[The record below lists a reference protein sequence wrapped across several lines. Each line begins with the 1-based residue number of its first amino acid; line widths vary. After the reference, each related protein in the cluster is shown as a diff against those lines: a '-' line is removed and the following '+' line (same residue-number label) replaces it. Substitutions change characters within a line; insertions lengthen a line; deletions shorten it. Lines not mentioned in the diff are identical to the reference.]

1 MKRLVLASIISSVLI
16 GCSCQKKN
24 ISDLEKAPI
33 IASKEMSEYKIIYQT
48 MQSPYKEKR
57 YEVVAN
63 GNDFNKFI
71 SQLNLEEKLVV
82 NFSKA
87 TVVILNMAEKNTG
100 GYNVEPISL
109 EEVGETLVLKVKENS
124 PKPHDRVT
132 MAFTSPLTVLEVNS
146 KKKITIS
153 VVE

>member
-24 ISDLEKAPI
+24 ISDLEKIPTNT
-33 IASKEMSEYKIIYQT
+33 SREMAEYKIIYQT

-57 YEVVAN
+57 YEVVTN

-71 SQLNLEEKLVV
+71 SQLNLEENISIDFNKS
-82 NFSKA
+82 NA
-87 TVVILNMAEKNTG
+87 VILNMSEKNTG

-132 MAFTSPLTVLEVNS
+132 MGFTSPLTVLEVNS
-146 KKKITIS
+146 KKKIIIS